1 MAAAGQW
8 IFWVSICLVA
18 YTYLAYP
25 ALLWLFT
32 FWKRPS
38 VYEEPENWPSMSLII
53 SAYNE
58 SAVIADKLRNS
69 LDVDYPTDR
78 FQVVMVSDA
87 SDDSTDEIVR
97 GFGDRGVVFHRAPER
112 GGKTAGQ
119 NAGVARSAGEILVFS
134 DANSMYDRDAL
145 KELVRPF
152 SDAAIGCVCGEL
164 RYVDTEAGGAGKG
177 EGFYWRYEQ
186 FLKGRESL
194 LSSLVGANGS
204 IYALRREL
212 FDELPADIISDLIM
226 PIRVWR
232 KGARVVYAPRAVARE
247 HSGQHFG
254 DESRRRTR
262 IIARSLYGLWKE
274 IGVLNPF
281 TNGVFAFQVF
291 SHKIVRWLVPLFL
304 IGMLAGSLALAD
316 EYLYRALLCLQLAFY
331 ALAVLGNLSPRLGR
345 LGLFYIPAYFCAI
358 NAGALMGLWGFLTGQ
373 RYAAWQ
379 PRGA

>member
-1 MAAAGQW
+1 MAAAGWW
-8 IFWVSICLVA
+8 IFWVCLGLVT

-32 FWKRPS
+32 FWRRTAR
-38 VYEEPENWPSMSLII
+38 YEEPASWPSLTLVI

-58 SAVIADKLRNS
+58 AGVIADKLNNT
-69 LDVDYPTDR
+69 LALDYPHC
-78 FQVVMVSDA
+78 QVVVVSDA
-87 SDDSTDEIVR
+87 SDDGTDDIVKE
-97 GFGDRGVVFHRAPER
+97 FGDRGVVYHRLPAR
-112 GGKTAGQ
+112 GGKTVAQ
-119 NAGVARSAGEILVFS
+119 NAGVKRAAGDILVFS

-152 SDAAIGCVCGEL
+152 CDGTVGCVCGEL
-164 RYVDTEAGGAGKG
+164 RYFDAETGGAGKG

-212 FDELPADIISDLIM
+212 FDELAADIISDLIM
-226 PIRVWR
+226 PIRVRR
-232 KGARVVYAPRAVARE
+232 KGARVLYAPRAVARE

-274 IGVLNPF
+274 VGVLNPL

-291 SHKIVRWLVPLFL
+291 SHKVVRWLVPLFL
-304 IGMLAGSLALAD
+304 IGMVTGSLALAD
-316 EYLYRALLCLQLAFY
+316 GYLYRALFCIQLAFY
-331 ALAVLGNLSPRLGR
+331 ILAALGSLFPSRFGR
-345 LGLFYIPAYFCAI
+345 LGMFYIPAYFCAI
-358 NAGALMGLWGFLTGQ
+358 NAGALLGLWGFLTGQ